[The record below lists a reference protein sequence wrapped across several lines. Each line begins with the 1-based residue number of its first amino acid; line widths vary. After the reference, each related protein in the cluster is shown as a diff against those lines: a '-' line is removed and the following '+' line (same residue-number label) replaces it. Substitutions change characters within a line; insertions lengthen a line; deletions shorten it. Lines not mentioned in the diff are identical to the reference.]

1 MIAINLNQP
10 ISCEGLCGSIQ
21 NLITKYQRD
30 NPQSKDVLLVID
42 IKEVSCSVY
51 PDLPKLEH
59 KT

>member
-21 NLITKYQRD
+21 NFITKYQRD
-30 NPQSKDVLLVID
+30 NPLSQDLVLVITV
-42 IKEVSCSVY
+42 KEVSQVAY

-59 KT
+59 KS